1 MQRDWDVIRKILL
14 KVEALPTES
23 SKLHSGDLVPEGID
37 AESAVYHMR
46 MLIESG
52 LIVGECNTGEFTVYC
67 YSRRLTWEGHEILD
81 KIKRDATWNKIKETA
96 REKGLDLT
104 IDVVKAAAKSLVS
117 QLF

>member
-14 KVEALPTES
+14 KVEALPTEA
-23 SKLHSGDLVPEGID
+23 SKLTSDEFASVGID
-37 AESAVYHMR
+37 AEAAVYHMR

-52 LIVGECNTGEFTVYC
+52 LIVGECNSGERTIFC
-67 YSRRLTWEGHEILD
+67 YARRLTWEGHEILD
-81 KIKRDATWNKIKETA
+81 KIRREAMWARIKETA

-104 IDVVKAAAKSLVS
+104 TDVVKAAAKSLVS